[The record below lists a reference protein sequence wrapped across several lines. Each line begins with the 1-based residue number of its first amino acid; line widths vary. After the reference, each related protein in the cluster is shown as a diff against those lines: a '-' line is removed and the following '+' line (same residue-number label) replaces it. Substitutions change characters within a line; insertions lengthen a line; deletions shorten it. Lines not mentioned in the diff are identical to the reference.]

1 MRAQPHSRGLTGAR
15 ARISSVEP
23 GRGHRSS
30 TARAWSLGGARSPEP
45 RQGEIVGG
53 SELGVEAGMV
63 GTPKLERS
71 LGDAGLL
78 ELERRGW
85 VGQDHWRKLTELERY
100 CVAGASHNER
110 WYGQMAVSN

>member
-1 MRAQPHSRGLTGAR
+1 M
-15 ARISSVEP
+15 
-23 GRGHRSS
+23 
-30 TARAWSLGGARSPEP
+30 GGAGSPELG
-45 RQGEIVGG
+45 RAIS

-85 VGQDHWRKLTELERY
+85 VGQDHWRKLTEIERY
-100 CVAGASHNER
+100 SVAGAGHNQR
-110 WYGQMAVSN
+110 WYGQMVVSNRIGWLVVMHILRFFE